1 MEGNASGMAVAK
13 TALPAMVAR
22 RLQRLT
28 TITYMRYIGASVMA
42 LAVDILLFL
51 TTLAAHVAP
60 VPASVIGYSAGIA
73 VHWLISTR
81 FVFTDGRS
89 KDAAPTRVRLL
100 MFILSAGVGLAA
112 TSAIVALAQY
122 LHADPKIGKLVAIG
136 VSFQAVYLIRKYII
150 FR

>member
-1 MEGNASGMAVAK
+1 MEASPSK
-13 TALPAMVAR
+13 TALPLAVAR
-22 RLQRLT
+22 ALQRLT

-42 LAVDILLFL
+42 LAVDVLLFL
-51 TTLAAHVAP
+51 IALTLHVAP
-60 VPASVIGYSAGIA
+60 VPASMIGYSAGIA

-81 FVFTDGRS
+81 FVFTDAGSQEIAARRGR
-89 KDAAPTRVRLL
+89 LF
-100 MFILSAGVGLAA
+100 MFILSAGVGLAT

-122 LHADPKIGKLVAIG
+122 VHADPRIGKLIAIA